1 VEPKRFGE
9 RRARLDVELLVVAVD
24 VQRDRHRVRAEDGT
38 AISRGVVFREAT
50 NDARRMIFGLRAK
63 IERLELDAAAVGVGV
78 TLSGLCSEYAH
89 QTNLWQLGPRRQREL
104 DDAIE
109 QLNVRAGEAQV
120 YRVVEVQ
127 PWSRIPE
134 RQVALVAYGS

>member
-1 VEPKRFGE
+1 M
-9 RRARLDVELLVVAVD
+9 
-24 VQRDRHRVRAEDGT
+24 
-38 AISRGVVFREAT
+38 VFREPT
-50 NDARRMIFGLRAK
+50 SDARRMLFVLKGK

-89 QTNLWQLGPRRQREL
+89 QANLWQIGPRRQREL
-104 DDAIE
+104 DQAIE
-109 QLNVRAGEAQV
+109 QLNARAGEAQV